1 MVFSRA
7 MPRKK
12 RPVKRTID
20 PLLEIMARLRAPGGC
35 PWDREQD
42 HDSIK
47 QCLIE
52 EAYEVVEAI
61 ESGEMPTLCDEL
73 GDLLLQVVFHA
84 QMAKERGDFDFFD
97 VAGGVAEKLIRRHPH
112 VFGKRRLGTSDAV
125 LVQWEK
131 IKKEERAKAGKE
143 TRSALDH
150 IPAHLPA
157 LLRSEKL
164 LKRAAKAGLHDG
176 HRPETFAAA
185 SRKLSGLMRR
195 SKKAAGRELGDL
207 LLLLADLA
215 RQLRLEPEQL
225 LRQANGRFEKAVRAR
240 EKNVQPR

>member
-1 MVFSRA
+1 
-7 MPRKK
+7 
-12 RPVKRTID
+12 
-20 PLLEIMARLRAPGGC
+20 MARLRSPAGC

-61 ESGEMPTLCDEL
+61 ESGDMEMLCDEL

-84 QMAKERGDFDFFD
+84 QLARERKDFDFHD
-97 VAGGVAEKLIRRHPH
+97 VVDRICEKLVRRHPH
-112 VFGKRRLGTSDAV
+112 VFGKNRIEDSDAV

-131 IKKEERAKAGKE
+131 IKADERKKAGKQ

-150 IPAHLPA
+150 VPAHLPA

-164 LKRAAKAGLHDG
+164 LKKAVKAGLHPKAG
-176 HRPETFAAA
+176 HKRLT
-185 SRKLSGLMRR
+185 SRKGPRGG
-195 SKKAAGRELGDL
+195 KAAVSERLGDL
-207 LLLLADLA
+207 LLSLADVA

-225 LRQANGRFEKAVRAR
+225 LRDANHRFERRIRKHEKA
-240 EKNVQPR
+240 

>member
-1 MVFSRA
+1 
-7 MPRKK
+7 MPRRK
-12 RPVKRTID
+12 RKQRLSIE
-20 PLLEIMARLRAPGGC
+20 PLLEIMARLRSPKGC

-61 ESGEMPTLCDEL
+61 ESGDMDMLCDEL

-84 QMAKERGDFDFFD
+84 QLARERNDFDFYD
-97 VAGGVAEKLIRRHPH
+97 VADRISEKLVRRHPH
-112 VFGKRRLGTSDAV
+112 VFGKTRLGSSDAV
-125 LVQWEK
+125 LAQWES
-131 IKKEERAKAGKE
+131 IKTDERRKAGKR

-164 LKRAAKAGLHDG
+164 LKRAAKAGLH
-176 HRPETFAAA
+176 RTK
-185 SRKLSGLMRR
+185 SRKPAGM
-195 SKKAAGRELGDL
+195 SKVTAEKLGDRL
-207 LLLLADLA
+207 LELADLA
-215 RQLRLEPEQL
+215 RERKLEPEQL
-225 LRQANGRFEKAVRAR
+225 LRAANKRFEKRIRKR
-240 EKNVQPR
+240 EKSQR